1 MYNKFLLTKRETD
14 LLSTILDYY
23 KENNT
28 NQITNTHIIQR
39 HIMGSKPTET
49 IDNIE
54 SKEMNPQLKEIK
66 YKIGLIAM
74 DEYEPKSCNVNQ
86 LDLLFYILGLC
97 RQLNQDGTTEA
108 DLKNEKVLQKIVKAI
123 EKYDSYK

>member
-1 MYNKFLLTKRETD
+1 MYNRFLLTKRETV
-14 LLSTILDYY
+14 LLSTIIDYY

-39 HIMGSKPTET
+39 HIMGSKPTKT
-49 IDNIE
+49 MDNVE
-54 SKEMNPQLKEIK
+54 SREMNPQLKEIK

-86 LDLLFYILGLC
+86 LDLLFYLLGLC
-97 RQLNQDGTTEA
+97 RQIDQDKNTKA
-108 DLKNEKVLQKIVKAI
+108 DLNNEKVLQEIADTIK
-123 EKYDSYK
+123 KYDSYK